1 MNFTVEAQDLIT
13 NKSYTD
19 GCNVFTVAKV
29 RAAGRDRLV
38 VLTTTGRKFLANNT
52 QGFDP
57 R

>member
-1 MNFTVEAQDLIT
+1 MKFSIEAQDLET
-13 NKSYTD
+13 QHSYTD
-19 GCNVFTVAKV
+19 GCKVFTVAKV
-29 RAAGRDRLV
+29 RALGRDRLV